1 MATILLV
8 DDDPNI
14 LCSLQL
20 LVEREGYRVVT
31 AQNGEAALAAAA
43 LVSPN
48 LVVTDWMMPQL
59 DGVGLCRRLRDD
71 ATTADIPVV
80 MMSAASP
87 PDSPEHLWDAFLLK
101 PTPIARLLKMICTL
115 LEKPRRDP
123 ERLHALE

>member
-1 MATILLV
+1 MLTSV
-8 DDDPNI
+8 D
-14 LCSLQL
+14 
-20 LVEREGYRVVT
+20 
-31 AQNGEAALAAAA
+31 
-43 LVSPN
+43 SPAY
-48 LVVTDWMMPQL
+48 PSA

-71 ATTADIPVV
+71 ATTAGIPVV

-101 PTPIARLLKMICTL
+101 PTPIARLLKMIRTL

>member
-1 MATILLV
+1 MPVRRQSAPEMATILLV

-14 LCSLQL
+14 LCPLQL
-20 LVEREGYRVVT
+20 LVERAGYRVVT

-48 LVVTDWMMPQL
+48 LVVTDWMMPRL

-71 ATTADIPVV
+71 ATT
-80 MMSAASP
+80 
-87 PDSPEHLWDAFLLK
+87 EHLGDAFLLK
-101 PTPIARLLKMICTL
+101 PTSIARLLKMMRTL

-123 ERLHALE
+123 ERPHAIE

>member
-14 LCSLQL
+14 LCPLQL

-48 LVVTDWMMPQL
+48 LVVTDWMMPRL
-59 DGVGLCRRLRDD
+59 DGVGLCRRLRDN
-71 ATTADIPVV
+71 AITADIPVV
-80 MMSAASP
+80 MISAASP

-101 PTPIARLLKMICTL
+101 PTPIARLLKMIRTL
-115 LEKPRRDP
+115 LEEPRRDP
-123 ERLHALE
+123 ERLHGLE